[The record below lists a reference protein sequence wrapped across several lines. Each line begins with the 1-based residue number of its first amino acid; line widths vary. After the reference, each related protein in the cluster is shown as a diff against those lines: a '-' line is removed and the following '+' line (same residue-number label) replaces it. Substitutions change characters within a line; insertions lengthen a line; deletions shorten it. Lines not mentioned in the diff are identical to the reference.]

1 MSVIVMGKFPFRLIA
16 AIALFLMIFA
26 LRMFTNLDNNVI
38 VSILLISIF
47 LIIFTYVFKIE
58 GPNLLKTFVILFSFI
73 FLPVFVLFY
82 LGFMNS
88 FSNPRVGI
96 ILIALVML
104 LGLLA
109 IITMIKLSIVEIEY
123 DWIDEK

>member
-1 MSVIVMGKFPFRLIA
+1 MIIVGKFPLRLIA
-16 AIALFLMIFA
+16 AIVLFLMIFA
-26 LRMFTNLDNNVI
+26 LSMFTNLDNNVI

-58 GPNLLKTFVILFSFI
+58 VHSLLKTFVILFSFI
-73 FLPVFVLFY
+73 VLPVFVLFY
-82 LGFMNS
+82 LGFWNS
-88 FSNPRVGI
+88 FSNHLVAI
-96 ILIALVML
+96 ILIAFVML

-109 IITMIKLSIVEIEY
+109 IVAMIKLSIVEIEY

>member
-1 MSVIVMGKFPFRLIA
+1 MIVMGKFPLRLIA

>member
-1 MSVIVMGKFPFRLIA
+1 MSVIFMGKFPFRLIA
-16 AIALFLMIFA
+16 TIALFLMIFA

-58 GPNLLKTFVILFSFI
+58 GPSLLKTFVILFSFI
-73 FLPVFVLFY
+73 VLPVFVLFY
-82 LGFMNS
+82 LGFLNS
-88 FSNPRVGI
+88 FSNP
-96 ILIALVML
+96 LV
-104 LGLLA
+104 LGLLE
-109 IITMIKLSIVEIEY
+109 IVTMIKLSIVEIEY

>member
-1 MSVIVMGKFPFRLIA
+1 MIIVGKFPLRLIA

-88 FSNPRVGI
+88 FSNPLVGI

>member
-1 MSVIVMGKFPFRLIA
+1 MTLRILYYFIQSIKIQLRRLI
-16 AIALFLMIFA
+16 
-26 LRMFTNLDNNVI
+26 
-38 VSILLISIF
+38 
-47 LIIFTYVFKIE
+47 
-58 GPNLLKTFVILFSFI
+58 FVIIFSFI

-82 LGFMNS
+82 LGFWNS
-88 FSNPRVGI
+88 FSNPIIGI
-96 ILIALVML
+96 MLIAFVML

>member
-1 MSVIVMGKFPFRLIA
+1 MIIVGKFPLRLITFL
-16 AIALFLMIFA
+16 ALFLMIFA
-26 LRMFTNLDNNVI
+26 LRMFTNLENNVI

-73 FLPVFVLFY
+73 VLPVFVLFY
-82 LGFMNS
+82 LGFLNS
-88 FSNPRVGI
+88 FSNPLVGI
-96 ILIALVML
+96 ILIAFVML
-104 LGLLA
+104 LGVLA
-109 IITMIKLSIVEIEY
+109 IVTMIKLSIVEIEY

>member
-58 GPNLLKTFVILFSFI
+58 VHSLLKTFVILFSFI
-73 FLPVFVLFY
+73 VLPVFVLFY
-82 LGFMNS
+82 LGFWNS
-88 FSNPRVGI
+88 FSNHLVAI
-96 ILIALVML
+96 ILIAFVML

-109 IITMIKLSIVEIEY
+109 IVAMIKLSIVEIEY

>member
-1 MSVIVMGKFPFRLIA
+1 MILMEKFPLRLIA

-26 LRMFTNLDNNVI
+26 LRMFTNLDDNVI

-47 LIIFTYVFKIE
+47 LIIFTYVFKIQ
-58 GPNLLKTFVILFSFI
+58 GPNVLKIFVIIFSFI

-82 LGFMNS
+82 LGFWNS
-88 FSNPRVGI
+88 FSNPIIGI
-96 ILIALVML
+96 MLIAFVML

>member
-38 VSILLISIF
+38 VSIFLISIF

-58 GPNLLKTFVILFSFI
+58 GPSLLKTFVILFSFNPI
-73 FLPVFVLFY
+73 FIYCPSSVRFILSGILEFIFKSSCCY
-82 LGFMNS
+82 HINS
-88 FSNPRVGI
+88 VCHTFRFAGDSYN
-96 ILIALVML
+96 
-104 LGLLA
+104 
-109 IITMIKLSIVEIEY
+109 
-123 DWIDEK
+123 D

>member
-47 LIIFTYVFKIE
+47 LIIFTYVFIHICFQ
-58 GPNLLKTFVILFSFI
+58 N
-73 FLPVFVLFY
+73 
-82 LGFMNS
+82 
-88 FSNPRVGI
+88 
-96 ILIALVML
+96 
-104 LGLLA
+104 
-109 IITMIKLSIVEIEY
+109 
-123 DWIDEK
+123 

>member
-58 GPNLLKTFVILFSFI
+58 GHSLLKTFVILFSFI
-73 FLPVFVLFY
+73 VLPVFVLFY
-82 LGFMNS
+82 LGFWNS
-88 FSNPRVGI
+88 FSNHLVAI
-96 ILIALVML
+96 ILIAFVML

-109 IITMIKLSIVEIEY
+109 IVTMIKLSIVEIEY

>member
-1 MSVIVMGKFPFRLIA
+1 MGKFPLRLIA
-16 AIALFLMIFA
+16 AIVLFLMIFA

>member
-1 MSVIVMGKFPFRLIA
+1 VIVMGKFPLRLIA

-47 LIIFTYVFKIE
+47 LIIFTYVFKFE
-58 GPNLLKTFVILFSFI
+58 GPSLLKTFVILFSFI
-73 FLPVFVLFY
+73 VLPVFVLFY
-82 LGFMNS
+82 LGFWNS
-88 FSNPRVGI
+88 FSNHLVAI
-96 ILIALVML
+96 ILIAFVML

-109 IITMIKLSIVEIEY
+109 IVTMIKLSIVEIEY

>member
-1 MSVIVMGKFPFRLIA
+1 MEKFPLRLITV
-16 AIALFLMIFA
+16 IALFLMIFA
-26 LRMFTNLDNNVI
+26 LRMFTKLDNNVI

-58 GPNLLKTFVILFSFI
+58 GPNLLKIFVILFSFI
-73 FLPVFVLFY
+73 ALPVFVLFY
-82 LGFMNS
+82 LGFLNS
-88 FSNPRVGI
+88 FSNPFVGI

-104 LGLLA
+104 LGFLA
-109 IITMIKLSIVEIEY
+109 IITIIKLNIVEIEY

>member
-1 MSVIVMGKFPFRLIA
+1 MIVMGKFPLRLIA

-58 GPNLLKTFVILFSFI
+58 VPSLLKTFVILFSFI
-73 FLPVFVLFY
+73 VLPVFVLFY
-82 LGFMNS
+82 LGFWNS
-88 FSNPRVGI
+88 FSNHLVAI
-96 ILIALVML
+96 ILIAFVML

-109 IITMIKLSIVEIEY
+109 IVAMIKLSIVEIEY

>member
-1 MSVIVMGKFPFRLIA
+1 MGKFPLRLIA

-38 VSILLISIF
+38 VSIFLISIF
-47 LIIFTYVFKIE
+47 LKIITYVFKIE
-58 GPNLLKTFVILFSFI
+58 GPSLLKTFVILFSFI
-73 FLPVFVLFY
+73 VLPVFVLFY
-82 LGFMNS
+82 LGFWNS
-88 FSNPRVGI
+88 FSNHLVAI
-96 ILIALVML
+96 ILIAFVML

-109 IITMIKLSIVEIEY
+109 IVAMIKLSIVEIEY

>member
-1 MSVIVMGKFPFRLIA
+1 MGKFPLRLIA

-88 FSNPRVGI
+88 FSNPLVGI

>member
-58 GPNLLKTFVILFSFI
+58 GPSLLKTFVILFSFI
-73 FLPVFVLFY
+73 VLPVFVLFY

-88 FSNPRVGI
+88 FSNPLVGI

>member
-1 MSVIVMGKFPFRLIA
+1 MEKFPSRLIGFL
-16 AIALFLMIFA
+16 ALFLIIIA
-26 LRMFTNLDNNVI
+26 LRMFTNLDDNVI

-47 LIIFTYVFKIE
+47 LIIFTYVFKIQ
-58 GPNLLKTFVILFSFI
+58 GPNVLKIFVIIFSFI

-82 LGFMNS
+82 LGFWNS
-88 FSNPRVGI
+88 FSNPIIGI
-96 ILIALVML
+96 MLIAFVML

>member
-58 GPNLLKTFVILFSFI
+58 GSSLLKTFVILFSFI
-73 FLPVFVLFY
+73 VLPVFVLFY
-82 LGFMNS
+82 LGFWNS
-88 FSNPRVGI
+88 FSNHLVAI
-96 ILIALVML
+96 ILIAFVML

-109 IITMIKLSIVEIEY
+109 IVAMIKLSIVEIEY

>member
-1 MSVIVMGKFPFRLIA
+1 MEKFPLRLIA

-26 LRMFTNLDNNVI
+26 LRMFTNLDDNVI

-47 LIIFTYVFKIE
+47 LIIFTYVFKIQ
-58 GPNLLKTFVILFSFI
+58 GPNVLKIFVIIFSFI

-82 LGFMNS
+82 LGFWNS
-88 FSNPRVGI
+88 FSNPIIGI
-96 ILIALVML
+96 MLIAFVML

>member
-1 MSVIVMGKFPFRLIA
+1 MGKFPLRLIA

-38 VSILLISIF
+38 VSIFLISIF

-58 GPNLLKTFVILFSFI
+58 GPSLLKTFVILFSFI
-73 FLPVFVLFY
+73 VLPVFVLFY
-82 LGFMNS
+82 LGFWNHL
-88 FSNPRVGI
+88 VAI
-96 ILIALVML
+96 ILIAFVML

-109 IITMIKLSIVEIEY
+109 IVAMIKLSIVEIEY

>member
-1 MSVIVMGKFPFRLIA
+1 MGKFPFRLIA

-88 FSNPRVGI
+88 FSNPLVGI

>member
-1 MSVIVMGKFPFRLIA
+1 MIIVGKFPLRLIA
-16 AIALFLMIFA
+16 AIVLFLMIFA
-26 LRMFTNLDNNVI
+26 LRMFTNLDNKVI

>member
-1 MSVIVMGKFPFRLIA
+1 MGKFPLRLIA

-26 LRMFTNLDNNVI
+26 LRMFTNLDDNVI

-47 LIIFTYVFKIE
+47 LIIFTYVFKIQ
-58 GPNLLKTFVILFSFI
+58 GPNVLKIFVIIFSFI

-82 LGFMNS
+82 LGFWNS
-88 FSNPRVGI
+88 FSNPIIGI
-96 ILIALVML
+96 MLIAFVML

>member
-1 MSVIVMGKFPFRLIA
+1 MEKFPLRLIA
-16 AIALFLMIFA
+16 AIVLFLMIFA

>member
-1 MSVIVMGKFPFRLIA
+1 MIIVGKFPLRLIA

>member
-1 MSVIVMGKFPFRLIA
+1 MIIVGKFPLRLIA

-26 LRMFTNLDNNVI
+26 LRMFTNLDNKVI

-88 FSNPRVGI
+88 FSNPLVGI

>member
-1 MSVIVMGKFPFRLIA
+1 MGKFPLRLIA

-58 GPNLLKTFVILFSFI
+58 VHSLLKTFVILFSFI
-73 FLPVFVLFY
+73 VLPVFVLFY
-82 LGFMNS
+82 LGFWNS
-88 FSNPRVGI
+88 FSNHLVAI
-96 ILIALVML
+96 ILIAFVIL

-109 IITMIKLSIVEIEY
+109 IVTMIKLSIVEIEY

>member
-1 MSVIVMGKFPFRLIA
+1 MIIVGKFPLRLITFL
-16 AIALFLMIFA
+16 ALFLMIFA

-58 GPNLLKTFVILFSFI
+58 GANLLKTFVILFSFI
-73 FLPVFVLFY
+73 VLPVFVLFY
-82 LGFMNS
+82 LGFLNS
-88 FSNPRVGI
+88 FSNPLVGI
-96 ILIALVML
+96 ILIAFVML

-109 IITMIKLSIVEIEY
+109 IVTMIKLSIVEIEY

>member
-1 MSVIVMGKFPFRLIA
+1 MGKFPLRLIA

-26 LRMFTNLDNNVI
+26 LRMFTNLDNKVI